1 MIATTPQTSLV
12 ETEKQRINDL
22 LASDEQSNAEFDSY
36 YRQAMLTISDN
47 LQKFYLNYADDTGLT
62 LAQARRSVSHWD
74 VAQWRR
80 VLRQFDMTDWDDN
93 AKFLAGKY
101 SYDAGFNRISM
112 IDAIIGISLVDLTA
126 KVQKHVEGRLS
137 ADFTSQ
143 QSHLKQVMDN
153 YLDRSLFNPV
163 YRKPIKIPAG
173 KSIITQGETT
183 SLWSDRLWL
192 NSEEM
197 ANDVQNL
204 VNKHIRHGMSIDDL
218 KGLLRGHANKAQFK
232 PGQSVADRVK
242 QMDYNASRLLRSESA
257 RIIDEANTT
266 TYEMAG
272 VKMVEWVTEP
282 GACDTCQNIA
292 DNGPYVL
299 ADAPSIPGDTHLN
312 CRCSKIPFLT

>member
-1 MIATTPQTSLV
+1 MIAVAPQASLV
-12 ETEKQRINDL
+12 EAEKQRINDL
-22 LASDEQSNAEFDSY
+22 LDSDEQSSAAFDSY

-62 LAQARRSVSHWD
+62 LAQARKSVSHWD
-74 VAQWRR
+74 MAQWRQ
-80 VLRQFDMTDWDDN
+80 VLRQFDMTDWDEN

-101 SYDAGFNRISM
+101 SYEAGFNRISM

-126 KVQKHVEGRLS
+126 KIQKHVEGRLS
-137 ADFTSQ
+137 DDFASQ

-153 YLDRSLFNPV
+153 YLDHSLFNPI
-163 YRKPIKIPAG
+163 YRKPIKIPTG
-173 KSIITQGETT
+173 KSIITQDETT

-218 KGLLRGHANKAQFK
+218 KGLLQGHANKAQFK
-232 PGQSVADRVK
+232 PGQSAADRVK

-257 RIIDEANTT
+257 RIVDEANMT

-282 GACDTCQNIA
+282 GACDTCQDIA

-299 ADAPSIPGDTHLN
+299 ADAPSIPGDTHPN
-312 CRCSKIPFLT
+312 CRCSKIPFMT